1 MDPSVT
7 PKEPPKLVR
16 GLLQGPPLPTTR
28 YPPDTPS
35 KQVLKIGDKEVT
47 FLINPLALEGDPPQ
61 PTQGVVPPVPR
72 PRLGI
77 GRGAGIAAKPEL
89 PFSRLERMQNSSHSI
104 ATQETVESSDWLREL
119 GGESRPTNNRN
130 ENDWLSEKE
139 AMNSSELLP
148 AFQCDDIVVKDTIG
162 KTEPEPPVLYI
173 MRGCPGSGKSTLATE
188 LKGRNGRVFSTDD
201 FFVRSDGEYVFDPK
215 KVAAYHKRNQE
226 RAREAVSSGVSP
238 VVIDNTNTTYWE
250 MRPYVETG
258 LRHGYRVE
266 FVEPSTPWR
275 YDTSELSRRNSH
287 GVNEETIKRM
297 LKRFQKNPTVE
308 SVIGKAALR
317 KILEENGS
325 RVGESDPDIEEDPLN
340 SSTDSVCSSPVG
352 DKVSVFPPGP
362 VSSPEEERVEVPDR
376 YSIVLEPELCD
387 NSPVETQVFTPSEP
401 EESLPPIEADTEPLV
416 APTPP
421 RPSTIVS
428 NQERFNQQLVEEL
441 NNSSKGN
448 SLYCLN
454 LQSLSVLQ
462 DILNIDKT
470 LVLQNNFPLAQ
481 LLLPPHVISQL
492 SHTQIANFQHNY
504 QKYLQHM
511 MQTRAKLN
519 SANPSVASVHGSPR
533 RQPVYSQAAMHTQL
547 PPVFSH
553 QRMNNR
559 LPPSSNFRTEPTPF
573 VSAPVANKL
582 SQSEARM
589 QTPHLIGAH
598 LPDNHTELLHSN
610 QEICQESEMR
620 LEVDKQANKQ
630 ITLAA
635 AFDSNQ
641 TEIHPNSPN
650 NKEPFQDTTTVTMD
664 TIITDSPHKP
674 EPNETP
680 EDSATLS
687 PSEHSLST
695 TETLEN
701 TSDLIPANKPCVAD
715 TLPIDNG
722 ETSLKQVSNNT
733 TEESLKFSDNQND
746 LIPDS
751 PEYSDG
757 KSIETE
763 SVPSE
768 RREVENISTI
778 DSRETANPV
787 QMDGDIL
794 NYSPGSELPFLSTNI
809 TPLTQPPEPDN
820 LKRIFSEK
828 IDWGDS
834 SGSGK
839 SSPQILSPDGPDSAV
854 FKEEAVLPPP
864 LSIGAVQWDTWT
876 GWGANFMTHSKPV
889 SKPLPSEQAKKPSF
903 DPTIQPPRKH
913 SASSVKS
920 VPGIPEFTPSF
931 SRFKSMD
938 ADANSP
944 SLSSRRFSSSLE
956 DNPRAVLIPAGGEWE
971 WSKFSTPVFPRKNGN
986 SEASS
991 PRSDPDDPR
1000 NSKLNPF
1007 AVPWKPGAALK
1018 PKKQLEDQEKLNH
1031 LRGFFPTLP
1040 PTELQIFLT
1049 EYENDVDRALEA
1061 IIDQAE
1067 ALNLDIP
1074 MSSQVALPNRLLKK
1088 VRSPKKSEK
1097 VTTPL
1102 DATAPEFLLDET
1114 VDKKWQQN
1122 NFESAKA
1129 TTTTTTT
1136 TATMPTPHTTTMSTT
1151 TITTTTT
1158 IPAIPATTATTTT
1171 TTTATNSWTD
1181 SAIYK
1186 PTSTYN
1192 FKQMIGSGSLD
1203 TPNQSD
1209 PSFPEDTD
1217 STPLV
1222 LELDSE
1228 LTKQL
1233 VKRFGPIPGYT
1244 KEACLNPSHSRIVLC
1259 NETAQLVHQL
1269 WCKSVQAMDQYYV
1282 PPGQGGAWVPPENPA
1297 QQAKLQLYNLYPGID
1312 THDLD
1317 QVLSA
1322 KNYSLSAA
1330 YEYIRSALS
1339 AAQVQKDPLT
1349 PTFALV
1355 TQRGSHSFPPL
1366 STKTPRNSTPIYS
1379 NHNLKPLF

>member
-1 MDPSVT
+1 MDPSLT

-16 GLLQGPPLPTTR
+16 GLLQGPPLPNTR
-28 YPPDTPS
+28 YPPNTPS
-35 KQVLKIGDKEVT
+35 KQTLKIGDKEIT
-47 FLINPLALEGDPPQ
+47 FLTNPLAMEGEFPQ
-61 PTQGVVPPVPR
+61 PTQGVGPPVSR

-77 GRGAGIAAKPEL
+77 GRGAGIAGKSEL

-104 ATQETVESSDWLREL
+104 VTQEAVESSDWLREL
-119 GGESRPTNNRN
+119 GGESRPTNNRD
-130 ENDWLSEKE
+130 ENDWLNEKE
-139 AMNSSELLP
+139 AMNDSELIHT
-148 AFQCDDIVVKDTIG
+148 FQSDDIVVKDTIE

-201 FFVRSDGEYVFDPK
+201 FFVQSDGEYVFDPK

-226 RAREAVSSGVSP
+226 RAREAISEGVSP

-258 LRHGYRVE
+258 LRHGYRIE

-297 LKRFQKNPTVE
+297 LRRFQKNPTVE
-308 SVIGKAALR
+308 SVVGKAALR
-317 KILEENGS
+317 KILEENGNK
-325 RVGESDPDIEEDPLN
+325 VGESDLDIEEDPLN
-340 SSTDSVCSSPVG
+340 SSTDSVCSSPVR
-352 DKVSVFPPGP
+352 DKSSVPPLAP

-376 YSIVLEPELCD
+376 YSIILEPEISD
-387 NSPVETQVFTPSEP
+387 NSPVETQVFTPTVP
-401 EESLPPIEADTEPLV
+401 EEPLPPTEEDTQP
-416 APTPP
+416 PTVLPP
-421 RPSTIVS
+421 SRGSVIVS
-428 NQERFNQQLVEEL
+428 NQEKFNQQLVEEL

-448 SLYCLN
+448 SLFCLN
-454 LQSLSVLQ
+454 LQSLNVLQ

-470 LVLQNNFPLAQ
+470 LVYQNNFPLAQ

-519 SANPSVASVHGSPR
+519 STNDPVANVHSSPKK
-533 RQPVYSQAAMHTQL
+533 QTMYSQAAMHTQL

-553 QRMNNR
+553 QRMNDR
-559 LPPSSNFRTEPTPF
+559 MPPGSILRTEPTPF
-573 VSAPVANKL
+573 VSIPAASKI
-582 SQSEARM
+582 SQSEARI
-589 QTPHLIGAH
+589 QTPHLLQSGAH
-598 LPDNHTELLHSN
+598 SSDSHTELLHSN
-610 QEICQESEMR
+610 QEIFHKCNPKDSEMQS
-620 LEVDKQANKQ
+620 EVNKQ
-630 ITLAA
+630 TNKQETLAVEP
-635 AFDSNQ
+635 
-641 TEIHPNSPN
+641 EIHSNSPN
-650 NKEPFQDTTTVTMD
+650 NKVPFQDTTTVTMD
-664 TIITDSPHKP
+664 TYSGHEP
-674 EPNETP
+674 EPDETP

-695 TETLEN
+695 SGTLEN
-701 TSDLIPANKPCVAD
+701 TSELISTNKPSMTCIQP
-715 TLPIDNG
+715 LSIDNG
-722 ETSLKQVSNNT
+722 ETSIELISNNT

-746 LIPDS
+746 IIPDS

-757 KSIETE
+757 KSVLIE

-768 RREVENISTI
+768 QRMVENISTI
-778 DSRETANPV
+778 DSRETTHSV
-787 QMDGDIL
+787 QMEKDIMR
-794 NYSPGSELPFLSTNI
+794 YAPGNEIHFLSTNI
-809 TPLTQPPEPDN
+809 TPVSHTPEPDN
-820 LKRIFSEK
+820 LKRILSEK

-839 SSPQILSPDGPDSAV
+839 SSPQILSPDVPDTAV
-854 FKEEAVLPPP
+854 FKEETVLPPP

-876 GWGANFMTHSKPV
+876 GWGPNFMTHSKSDLVKNV
-889 SKPLPSEQAKKPSF
+889 SRHFPNEQLKKPFF

-913 SASSVKS
+913 STSGIKS
-920 VPGIPEFTPSF
+920 ATGIPEFTPSF
-931 SRFKSMD
+931 SRFKSVD
-938 ADANSP
+938 ADSNGSGM
-944 SLSSRRFSSSLE
+944 SSRRFSSSLE
-956 DNPRAVLIPAGGEWE
+956 DNPRAVLIPAGAEWE
-971 WSKFSTPVFPRKNGN
+971 WSRVSTPTFPRKNGN

-991 PRSDPDDPR
+991 PRSDSDDPR

-1007 AVPWKPGAALK
+1007 AAPWKPVTSLK
-1018 PKKQLEDQEKLNH
+1018 PKKQLEDPEKLNH

-1040 PTELQIFLT
+1040 ATELQIFLT
-1049 EYENDVDRALEA
+1049 EYENDVDKALEA

-1074 MSSQVALPNRLLKK
+1074 MSSQVAMPNRLLKK

-1102 DATAPEFLLDET
+1102 DATAPEFLLDES
-1114 VDKKWQQN
+1114 VDKKWQPN
-1122 NFESAKA
+1122 NLESAKTTTTTTTTTTTPTPQATTASTTTIPAA

-1136 TATMPTPHTTTMSTT
+1136 
-1151 TITTTTT
+1151 
-1158 IPAIPATTATTTT
+1158 
-1171 TTTATNSWTD
+1171 TNSWTD

-1192 FKQMIGSGSLD
+1192 FKQMIGSSSLD

-1209 PSFPEDTD
+1209 HSFPDNTD

-1222 LELDSE
+1222 LELDPE

-1233 VKRFGPIPGYT
+1233 VKQFGPIPGYT
-1244 KEACLNPSHSRIVLC
+1244 KEACLDPSCSRIVLC

-1269 WCKSVQAMDQYYV
+1269 WSKSVQAMDQYYA
-1282 PPGQGGAWVPPENPA
+1282 PPGQGSAWVPPEDPA
-1297 QQAKLQLYNLYPGID
+1297 QQAKLQLYSMYPGID

-1330 YEYIRSALS
+1330 HEYIRSALS
-1339 AAQVQKDPLT
+1339 AAQAQKDPLT
-1349 PTFALV
+1349 PSFALV

-1366 STKTPRNSTPIYS
+1366 TTKTPRNSTPIFS